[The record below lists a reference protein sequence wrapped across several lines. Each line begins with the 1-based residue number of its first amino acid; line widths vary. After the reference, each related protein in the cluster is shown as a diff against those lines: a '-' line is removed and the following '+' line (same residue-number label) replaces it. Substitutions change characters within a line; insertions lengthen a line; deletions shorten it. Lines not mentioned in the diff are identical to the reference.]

1 MGKIMDFYELDAI
14 CELAH
19 HHKLTKKYY
28 YIKSNSR
35 IILVHFFFYFSLLI
49 MFSVML
55 RYHPLLFSFHELL
68 NSSLTTFDAKLN
80 SKILQLR
87 ERERM
92 GGSGVPR

>member
-19 HHKLTKKYY
+19 HHKLTKN
-28 YIKSNSR
+28 ITISKSAVESYWF
-35 IILVHFFFYFSLLI
+35 IFFFYFSLLI